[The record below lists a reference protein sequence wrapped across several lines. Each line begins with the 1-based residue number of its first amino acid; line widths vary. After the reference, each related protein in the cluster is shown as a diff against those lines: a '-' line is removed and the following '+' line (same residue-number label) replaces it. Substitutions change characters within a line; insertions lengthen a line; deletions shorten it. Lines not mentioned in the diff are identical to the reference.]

1 MLNAVEIGKKEN
13 RGVEWTSDLGK
24 VPQKGWEF
32 EGKPGKWSMGAGRR
46 EDRIKLGFIKKV
58 TVNFKGCNFLIC
70 PW

>member
-1 MLNAVEIGKKEN
+1 MLNAVEIGKES
-13 RGVEWTSDLGK
+13 GALG
-24 VPQKGWEF
+24 G
-32 EGKPGKWSMGAGRR
+32 GRR